1 MIGGRVRY
9 DAEDLSE
16 RSLPLERLLR
26 LVEQPHILDRD
37 DRLGGERLDQL
48 HLVRSERDR
57 IRFAQRDRADRDALS
72 KQWRD
77 EQGPLT
83 DRDEALACLRKFLA
97 LG

>member
-1 MIGGRVRY
+1 MRDAAKHVAVEEEDRGVLCAAIARRVPRDRIDDGLLIGGRVRY

-57 IRFAQRDRADRDALS
+57 LRFA
-72 KQWRD
+72 
-77 EQGPLT
+77 
-83 DRDEALACLRKFLA
+83 
-97 LG
+97 